1 MCIRILGSDP
11 KQIAYIRVRGAR
23 LRTAGRGQM
32 EAGVPGRCSL
42 QVKTW
47 RRAAAHAYSSPKET
61 NEREMGE
68 ERTNGRKKK
77 ERAYVLFRAVW
88 ILGNA
93 VASLPPRSVAAA
105 RRRERWA
112 GRSAAGGRQGVWS
125 GGPSAGWA
133 LGRWLEMQLCNEGE
147 GCSEGKRGAQGARG
161 GGSLRDGDESGA
173 AEAQFAS
180 RVKRVEGNK

>member
-1 MCIRILGSDP
+1 
-11 KQIAYIRVRGAR
+11 
-23 LRTAGRGQM
+23 
-32 EAGVPGRCSL
+32 
-42 QVKTW
+42 
-47 RRAAAHAYSSPKET
+47 
-61 NEREMGE
+61 MGE

-112 GRSAAGGRQGVWS
+112 GRSAARGRQGVWS

-133 LGRWLEMQLCNEGE
+133 LGHWLEMRLCNEGE
-147 GCSEGKRGAQGARG
+147 SCSEGGKERGARG

-180 RVKRVEGNK
+180 RVKRVGARGRRRRGAS